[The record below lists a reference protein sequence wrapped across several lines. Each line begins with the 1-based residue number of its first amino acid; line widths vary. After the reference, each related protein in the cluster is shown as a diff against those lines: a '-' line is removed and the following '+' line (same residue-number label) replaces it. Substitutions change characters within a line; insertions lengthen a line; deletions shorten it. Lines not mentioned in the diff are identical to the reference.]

1 MKTVSLKGFV
11 KNVKYTP
18 FLGTE
23 KLKCHDITQFDVNKA
38 GAYGLINFG
47 TPGNNIAYSQWKTP
61 KRTRTYPF
69 PRIYNTYGLN
79 TKRVTII
86 PIIKD
91 EGADTNNDRI
101 NFITFSW
108 MNLLNVYIILAWYDD
123 AKRKTGTT
131 NRITDQK
138 LNVEDVREKLLEISR
153 YQTTALHWNTTH
165 FQNDFERT
173 YLNAV
178 ASYKKISREKGV
190 NLHNPKD
197 HLDTLEKFKVDNKFD
212 LGAFKRETLSSS
224 QKAALRET
232 LTVHKLESLDNNP
245 KGIFSILNDL
255 GGEYHLTADEIYW
268 ENNTLVV
275 QESKNTTKEKLPSK
289 TDITDGLFKLILFM
303 NMERLDVDDK
313 TDVSFITRL
322 KLTGNLT
329 GTLNLPC
336 TNNLVSDF
344 CKENKLTPTKQK
356 TITLLNQEASEN
368 NLQIWITKGDDKKR

>member
-1 MKTVSLKGFV
+1 MKTISLKGFV
-11 KNVKYTP
+11 KDVIYTP

-23 KLKCHDITQFDVNKA
+23 KLKCYDIEDFDVNKA
-38 GAYGLINFG
+38 GAYGLINLG
-47 TPGNNIAYSQWKTP
+47 ICANNLAYSQWKTP

-79 TKRVTII
+79 TKKVTII

-123 AKRKTGTT
+123 AKIKSGTT
-131 NRITDQK
+131 NRITDQM
-138 LNVEDVREKLLEISR
+138 LNAENVRKTLLEISG
-153 YQTTALHWNTTH
+153 YQSTALHWNTRH
-165 FQNDFERT
+165 FNNDFERI

-178 ASYKKISREKGV
+178 NSYEKISQEQNVK
-190 NLHNPKD
+190 LHSSQA
-197 HLDTLEKFKVDNKFD
+197 HLDTLEKYKVDNHFS
-212 LGAFKRETLSSS
+212 LESFKRETLSSS

-232 LTVHKLESLDNNP
+232 VTVHRLESLDDNP
-245 KGIFSILNDL
+245 KGIFSILNNL

-268 ENNTLVV
+268 ENDKLII

-289 TDITDGLFKLILFM
+289 TDITDGLFKLILFA
-303 NMERLDVDDK
+303 NMEQLSVEGKADVPF
-313 TDVSFITRL
+313 VTRL

-329 GTLNLPC
+329 GSLKLPC
-336 TNNLVSDF
+336 PINFIYDF
-344 CKENKLTPTKQK
+344 FRQNRLTSAKQK
-356 TITLLNQEASEN
+356 LILLLNQEANEN
-368 NLQIWITKGDDKKR
+368 KLDVWITSSNE

>member
-18 FLGTE
+18 FLGKE
-23 KLKCHDITQFDVNKA
+23 KLKCHDITQFDINKA
-38 GAYGLINFG
+38 GAYGLINLG
-47 TPGNNIAYSQWKTP
+47 TSGNNLAYSQWKTP

-131 NRITDQK
+131 NRITDQV
-138 LNVEDVREKLLEISR
+138 LNAEGVREKLLEISR

-165 FQNDFERT
+165 FKNDFERI

-178 ASYKKISREKGV
+178 ASYEKISREKEV
-190 NLHNPKD
+190 DLHNPQD
-197 HLDTLEKFKVDNKFD
+197 HLNTLEAFKVNNKFD
-212 LGAFKRETLSSS
+212 LEFFKQKTLTAS

-232 LTVHKLESLDNNP
+232 LTVHKLESLDDNP
-245 KGIFSILNDL
+245 KGIFSISNDL
-255 GGEYHLTADEIYW
+255 GGEYHLTSDEIYW
-268 ENNTLVV
+268 ENNTLVI
-275 QESKNTTKEKLPSK
+275 QESKNTTKEKLPSNA
-289 TDITDGLFKLILFM
+289 DITDGLFKLILFV
-303 NMERLDVDDK
+303 NMEQVDVDNR
-313 TDVSFITRL
+313 TDVPFITRL

-329 GTLNLPC
+329 GNLNLPC
-336 TNNLVSDF
+336 ANDLVSDF
-344 CKENKLTPTKQK
+344 CKENKLTPAKQK
-356 TITLLNQEASEN
+356 TITLLNQEATEN
-368 NLQIWITKGDDKKR
+368 DLQIWITRSDDKKR

>member
-1 MKTVSLKGFV
+1 METVSLKGFV

-18 FLGTE
+18 FLGAE
-23 KLKCHDITQFDVNKA
+23 KLKCHDVTQFDVNKA
-38 GAYGLINFG
+38 GAYGLINLG
-47 TPGNNIAYSQWKTP
+47 TPGNNLAYSQWKTP

-131 NRITDQK
+131 NRITDQV
-138 LNVEDVREKLLEISR
+138 LHAEDVRDKLLEISR

-165 FQNDFERT
+165 FKNDFERIF
-173 YLNAV
+173 LNAV
-178 ASYKKISREKGV
+178 ASYEKISLEKEV
-190 NLHNPKD
+190 DLHNPQD
-197 HLDTLEKFKVDNKFD
+197 HLKTLEAFKVNNEFD
-212 LGAFKRETLSSS
+212 LESFKQKTLTAS

-232 LTVHKLESLDNNP
+232 LTVHKLESLDDNP

-268 ENNTLVV
+268 ENSTLVI

-289 TDITDGLFKLILFM
+289 TDITDGLFKLILFV
-303 NMERLDVDDK
+303 NMEQLDVDDK

-329 GTLNLPC
+329 GNLNLPC
-336 TNNLVSDF
+336 ANNLVSDF
-344 CKENKLTPTKQK
+344 CKENKLTSTNQK
-356 TITLLNQEASEN
+356 TITLLNQEAAEN
-368 NLQIWITKGDDKKR
+368 NLQIWITRSDDKIG

>member
-1 MKTVSLKGFV
+1 MKTVSLKGYV
-11 KNVKYTP
+11 RNVKYKP
-18 FLGTE
+18 FLGKE
-23 KLKCHDITQFDVNKA
+23 RLKCHDIAQFDINKA
-38 GAYGLINFG
+38 GAYGLINLG
-47 TPGNNIAYSQWKTP
+47 TSGNNLAYSQWKTP

-123 AKRKTGTT
+123 AKRKAGST
-131 NRITDQK
+131 NRITDQV
-138 LNVEDVREKLLEISR
+138 LNAESVQEKLLEISR

-165 FQNDFERT
+165 FKSDFEKV

-178 ASYKKISREKGV
+178 ASYEKISREKKV
-190 NLHNPKD
+190 DLHNPQD

-212 LGAFKRETLSSS
+212 LEAFKRETLSSS

-232 LTVHKLESLDNNP
+232 LTVHKLESLDDNP
-245 KGIFSILNDL
+245 KGVFSILNDL

-268 ENNTLVV
+268 ENNKLVI
-275 QESKNTTKEKLPSK
+275 QESKNTTKEKLPSNV
-289 TDITDGLFKLILFM
+289 DIIDGLFKLILFV
-303 NMERLDVDDK
+303 NMEQVNVDDK
-313 TDVSFITRL
+313 TDVPFITRL

-336 TNNLVSDF
+336 ADDLVSGF
-344 CKENKLTPTKQK
+344 CKENKLTPAKQK
-356 TITLLNQEASEN
+356 TITLLNKEAEEN
-368 NLQIWITKGDDKKR
+368 NLQIWITRSNAKNS

>member
-1 MKTVSLKGFV
+1 METVSLKGFV
-11 KNVKYTP
+11 RNIKYTP
-18 FLGTE
+18 FLGKE
-23 KLKCHDITQFDVNKA
+23 KLKCHDIAQFDINKA
-38 GAYGLINFG
+38 GAYGLINLG
-47 TPGNNIAYSQWKTP
+47 TPGNNLAYSQWKTP

-131 NRITDQK
+131 NRITDQV
-138 LNVEDVREKLLEISR
+138 LNAEDVREKLLEISR

-165 FQNDFERT
+165 FQNDFERI
-173 YLNAV
+173 YLHAV
-178 ASYKKISREKGV
+178 ASYEKISREKRV
-190 NLHNPKD
+190 DLHNSQD
-197 HLDTLEKFKVDNKFD
+197 HLNTLEAFKVDNKFD
-212 LGAFKRETLSSS
+212 LESFKQKTLTAS

-232 LTVHKLESLDNNP
+232 LTVHNLESLDNNP

-268 ENNTLVV
+268 ENDKLVI

-289 TDITDGLFKLILFM
+289 TDITDGLFKLILFV

-329 GTLNLPC
+329 GNLNLPC
-336 TNNLVSDF
+336 ANDLVSDF
-344 CKENKLTPTKQK
+344 CNENKLTPAKQK
-356 TITLLNQEASEN
+356 TITLLNKEASEN
-368 NLQIWITKGDDKKR
+368 NLQIRITRSDDKKR